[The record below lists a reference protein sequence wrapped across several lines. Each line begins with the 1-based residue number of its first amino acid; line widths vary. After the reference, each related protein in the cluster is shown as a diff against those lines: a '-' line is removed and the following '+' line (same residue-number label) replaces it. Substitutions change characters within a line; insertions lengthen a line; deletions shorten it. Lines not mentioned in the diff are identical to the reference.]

1 MLKVF
6 RSIKESSVLDTY
18 QDAKGARVE
27 KQARID
33 LFDLKEQRQ
42 GKHTFSL
49 NQKSFVKSFFI

>member
-27 KQARID
+27 KRARID
-33 LFDLKEQRQ
+33 LLDL
-42 GKHTFSL
+42 
-49 NQKSFVKSFFI
+49 N